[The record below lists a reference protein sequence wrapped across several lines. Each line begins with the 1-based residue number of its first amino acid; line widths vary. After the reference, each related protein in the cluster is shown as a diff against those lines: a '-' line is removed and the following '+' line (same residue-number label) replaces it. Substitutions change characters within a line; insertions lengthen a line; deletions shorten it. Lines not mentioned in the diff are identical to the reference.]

1 MLVLE
6 SILDRIY
13 RINRIC
19 RKEDCGAAAVAVLL
33 RASRLRRDA
42 SAFVLCGSGVMR

>member
-1 MLVLE
+1 MRIYLKDEGRSEKEEGIWILGSE

-19 RKEDCGAAAVAVLL
+19 RKEDCGAAAVA
-33 RASRLRRDA
+33 
-42 SAFVLCGSGVMR
+42 G